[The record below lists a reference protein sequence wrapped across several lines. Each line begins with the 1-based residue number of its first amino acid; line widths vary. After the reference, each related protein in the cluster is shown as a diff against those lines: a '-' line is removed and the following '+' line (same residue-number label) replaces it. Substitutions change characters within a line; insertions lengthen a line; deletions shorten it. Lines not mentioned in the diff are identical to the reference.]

1 MVCFINKYSQKYS
14 KTKLEVLKSEYVK
27 TPKLSAR
34 DGGLLLYAFD
44 LECGGPRLTGT
55 NLVLVSLKND
65 PPEAPFETP
74 CVRVPVAKCAV
85 R

>member
-1 MVCFINKYSQKYS
+1 M
-14 KTKLEVLKSEYVK
+14 LKSEYVK

-34 DGGLLLYAFD
+34 DGGFLLYAFD
-44 LECGGPRLTGT
+44 LECGAPRLTGT

-74 CVRVPVAKCAV
+74 
-85 R
+85 